1 MIVRNIEQREV
12 QQGLFRAHGGGV
24 AAMLL
29 DGSVLREILFLA
41 QGVLMPGSII
51 ESHVDPYEE
60 IYYILEGQGLMT
72 VGLEKRRVRRGDA
85 VWIPQGSAHGLEND
99 SGGECSV
106 LVIAG
111 MAGGG

>member
-1 MIVRNIEQREV
+1 
-12 QQGLFRAHGGGV
+12 
-24 AAMLL
+24 MLL